1 MRGVAKKRRPL
12 RIKKARGSFVG
23 SLATNPHE
31 GRRSEYLAQHVLSS
45 FGTAIPIPHQEDTGL
60 DCTLLERIGRRS
72 PPIPSISSGASKGK
86 RGVVRFRVLLN
97 IAGLKLAY
105 EEEIGYPTSDSTVL
119 DLLTH
124 P

>member
-1 MRGVAKKRRPL
+1 VHVDQHGGTASLGFTDQLIKIRTRIDRKNRPEDKAVRVNVSSGLRAKE
-12 RIKKARGSFVG
+12 ISHIRGSMVTDAQDT
-23 SLATNPHE
+23 AT
-31 GRRSEYLAQHVLSS
+31 
-45 FGTAIPIPHQEDTGL
+45 DTIHL
-60 DCTLLERIGRRS
+60 FN
-72 PPIPSISSGASKGK
+72 GASKGK

-105 EEEIGYPTSDSTVL
+105 EEEIGYPTSDTVL

>member
-1 MRGVAKKRRPL
+1 MVTDAQD
-12 RIKKARGSFVG
+12 A
-23 SLATNPHE
+23 ATDTV
-31 GRRSEYLAQHVLSS
+31 YL
-45 FGTAIPIPHQEDTGL
+45 FN
-60 DCTLLERIGRRS
+60 
-72 PPIPSISSGASKGK
+72 GASKGK

>member
-1 MRGVAKKRRPL
+1 MYRRGPL
-12 RIKKARGSFVG
+12 QGLGNGLS
-23 SLATNPHE
+23 P
-31 GRRSEYLAQHVLSS
+31 EYRK
-45 FGTAIPIPHQEDTGL
+45 GETA
-60 DCTLLERIGRRS
+60 CR
-72 PPIPSISSGASKGK
+72 
-86 RGVVRFRVLLN
+86 VVRFRVLLN